1 MGKDFDSRDNDGS
14 DKNINNLNYNDEM
27 GRKTVGNLLSG
38 LDEDAPPAEREP
50 AREADKEANK
60 PVVRAVRLNSQ
71 KANREKINNSFYDE
85 DRVRNDDDTIV
96 RGFKEAEEEPEED
109 IDDEVHD
116 EDVEPSDEELANA
129 VRTRRPN
136 ILKDESDEELDSRE
150 RYRKQFLEGYT
161 DHERKRLDLGLDAT
175 SELKRKSADELDERV
190 PPKRNEAERKL
201 PPKRQPKDG
210 NTRKP
215 KEDEASAEQ
224 RPRRRPESEEEAA
237 LMNKR
242 SQRKERPQ
250 AAAATSARPS
260 SGAPIFKILAVLFVI
275 LIGVIVFLVI
285 SLNSA
290 NNEVD
295 RLEAYIEQFDS
306 DVEELGQLRA
316 RNAAL
321 EARNDDLTDES
332 NLRLSQIEELER
344 QLRVQDTDP
353 TGVPG
358 APSEGTTAP
367 EGTRTH
373 TVQSGET
380 LYRIS
385 VTYFG
390 HARAIDA
397 IMQASGLTS
406 TNIQPGDT
414 LNIPPTY

>member
-1 MGKDFDSRDNDGS
+1 MGRDFDNRDNDGS

-38 LDEDAPPAEREP
+38 LDDAEPAEREL
-50 AREADKEANK
+50 AREAAKETAK

-71 KANREKINNSFYDE
+71 KANREKISNSFYDE
-85 DRVRNDDDTIV
+85 DRARNDDDTIV

-109 IDDEVHD
+109 IDDEIHE
-116 EDVEPSDEELANA
+116 EDTEPSDEEVANA

-175 SELKRKSADELDERV
+175 NEPKRKKADELDERV
-190 PPKRNEAERKL
+190 PPKRNEAEREL
-201 PPKRQPKDG
+201 PPKRQPMNG
-210 NTRKP
+210 TRKP
-215 KEDEASAEQ
+215 KEDAANPEQ
-224 RPRRRPESEEEAA
+224 KSRRRPESEEEAA

-250 AAAATSARPS
+250 AAATSARPS
-260 SGAPIFKILAVLFVI
+260 NGAPIFKILAVLFLI

-290 NNEVD
+290 NSEVG
-295 RLEAYIEQFDS
+295 RLEAYIEQFDD

-321 EARNDDLTDES
+321 EARNQDLTNES
-332 NLRLSQIEELER
+332 NTRLSQIEDLER
-344 QLRVQDTDP
+344 RLEVQGTDP

-358 APSEGTTAP
+358 APGEVADAP

-373 TVQSGET
+373 TVAPGET